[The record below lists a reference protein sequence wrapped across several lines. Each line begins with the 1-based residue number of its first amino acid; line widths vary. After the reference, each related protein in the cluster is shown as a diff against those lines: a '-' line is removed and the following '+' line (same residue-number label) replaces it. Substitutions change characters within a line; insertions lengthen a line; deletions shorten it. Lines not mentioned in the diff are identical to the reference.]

1 MGGQGEPLVMR
12 EAVLVVENLHCP
24 MARGGWLL
32 RHLGTKGR
40 EGMKVERS
48 KSLVSKPAVG

>member
-12 EAVLVVENLHCP
+12 EAVLVVENFHCP
-24 MARGGWLL
+24 KAKGGWLL

-40 EGMKVERS
+40 EGMRVERS

>member
-12 EAVLVVENLHCP
+12 EAVLVVEDLHCP
-24 MARGGWLL
+24 KVRVGWLL

-40 EGMKVERS
+40 EGMRVERS

>member
-12 EAVLVVENLHCP
+12 ETVLVVENFHRP
-24 MARGGWLL
+24 KVRVGWLL
-32 RHLGTKGR
+32 RHLETKGR
-40 EGMKVERS
+40 EGMRVERS